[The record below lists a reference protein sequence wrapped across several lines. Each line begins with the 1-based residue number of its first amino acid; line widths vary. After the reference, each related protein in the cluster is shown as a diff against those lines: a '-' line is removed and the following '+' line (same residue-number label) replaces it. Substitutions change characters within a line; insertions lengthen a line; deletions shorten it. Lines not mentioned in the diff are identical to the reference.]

1 MTFLESGLVPL
12 RAKFLTHIKKMLF
25 TYDLNKDMTI
35 EQGVRIRGSTGVLC
49 GQY

>member
-25 TYDLNKDMTI
+25 MRYLNKDMKK
-35 EQGVRIRGSTGVLC
+35 EQGVRFRSSPAVIFAAD
-49 GQY
+49 